1 MSDNQKT
8 TKLTGGGKSMKVKPL
23 GERLLIKP
31 IVEEKKTAGGIV
43 LPDAAKEKP
52 MKAEIVEVGKLSED
66 CQLKV
71 GDKVIYNKYSG
82 TEIKIDDEDYIIIDV
97 NDILAKIEE

>member
-1 MSDNQKT
+1 
-8 TKLTGGGKSMKVKPL
+8 MKVKPL

-52 MKAEIVEVGKLSED
+52 MKAEIVEIGKLPEG
-66 CQLKV
+66 CELKV
-71 GDKVIYNKYSG
+71 GDKVIFNKYSG
-82 TEIKIDDEDYIIIDV
+82 TEIKIEEEDYIIIDV
-97 NDILAKIEE
+97 NDILAKIEQ

>member
-1 MSDNQKT
+1 
-8 TKLTGGGKSMKVKPL
+8 MKVKPL

-97 NDILAKIEE
+97 SDILAKIEE

>member
-1 MSDNQKT
+1 
-8 TKLTGGGKSMKVKPL
+8 MKVKPL